1 MTFVLRVRPEDG
13 NTQLPKHAGVTCTF
27 ELVQ

>member
-1 MTFVLRVRPEDG
+1 MTFVLLVRPEDG

-27 ELVQ
+27 ELV